1 MEHVLIFVLV
11 LLLIAAIFGVLG
23 AVLKAALVLALGL
36 ILAVTVLAW
45 GGWWYAKRRMRAW
58 QHDVERRLDE
68 GQRRR
73 RAIDVRHV
81 PNEADG
87 ERGTGAPLELEDG
100 SAPSGAGRS

>member
-1 MEHVLIFVLV
+1 VLIVILV

-23 AVLKAALVLALGL
+23 AVLKAALVLTLGL
-36 ILAVTVLAW
+36 ILAVMVLAW

-58 QHDVERRLDE
+58 QADVERRLDE

-87 ERGTGAPLELEDG
+87 ERAAATPLELDG
-100 SAPSGAGRS
+100 GIAPSGGPDRP

>member
-1 MEHVLIFVLV
+1 VFVVILI

-36 ILAVTVLAW
+36 ILAFTVLVW

-58 QHDVERRLDE
+58 QLDIDRRLHEND
-68 GQRRR
+68 RRR
-73 RAIDVRHV
+73 RAIDVRRV

-87 ERGTGAPLELEDG
+87 ERSEGAPLELGGGET
-100 SAPSGAGRS
+100 P

>member
-1 MEHVLIFVLV
+1 MFVVILI

-36 ILAVTVLAW
+36 ILAFTVLVW

-58 QHDVERRLDE
+58 QLDIDRRLHEND
-68 GQRRR
+68 RRR
-73 RAIDVRHV
+73 RAIDVRRV

-87 ERGTGAPLELEDG
+87 ERSEGAPLELGGGET
-100 SAPSGAGRS
+100 P